1 MLIVFLHTVYV
12 YVHDVLQAHSL
23 CVGSAIVQFNLGRS
37 ILPRFRIHCLFQPT
51 ILLLHH
57 FFQWTTYQW
66 FHHFRFQIQRFR
78 IKHSPNYLALCQIIL
93 DIQHELHPIRE
104 CCLYIITEIAAAAA
118 AAAAFIS
125 FAIDR
130 LSISTQQMCP
140 IIRR

>member
-1 MLIVFLHTVYV
+1 MFIVLLHTVYV
-12 YVHDVLQAHSL
+12 HVHDVLQAHSL
-23 CVGSAIVQFNLGRS
+23 CVGSTTVQFNLGRV
-37 ILPRFRIHCLFQPT
+37 ILPHFRIHCPFQPT

-66 FHHFRFQIQRFR
+66 FHHFCFQIQRFR
-78 IKHSPNYLALCQIIL
+78 IKHSPDNLALCQIIL
-93 DIQHELHPIRE
+93 DIQHELHPIRK
-104 CCLYIITEIAAAAA
+104 CCLHIITEVATAAAALV
-118 AAAAFIS
+118 F